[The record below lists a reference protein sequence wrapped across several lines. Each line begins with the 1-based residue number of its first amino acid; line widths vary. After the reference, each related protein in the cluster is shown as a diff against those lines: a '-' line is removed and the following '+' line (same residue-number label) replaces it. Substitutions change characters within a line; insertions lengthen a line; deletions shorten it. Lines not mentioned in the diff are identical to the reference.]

1 MWGGSMELCR
11 IELTEKE
18 KLELFDTI
26 RDIPLIINKIAI
38 KYGKDPNTVRLI
50 RDELMMIII
59 NFMLGELI
67 EYNQGEAQFLF
78 QQMNEE
84 GENDGKQG

>member
-1 MWGGSMELCR
+1 MELCR

-26 RDIPLIINKIAI
+26 RDIPLIINKIAM
-38 KYGKDPNTVRLI
+38 KYGKDPNTVRLV

-59 NFMLGELI
+59 NFMLGQLI
-67 EYNQGEAQFLF
+67 EYNQEEAQFLF

>member
-1 MWGGSMELCR
+1 MELCR

-26 RDIPLIINKIAI
+26 RDIPLIINKIAM
-38 KYGKDPNTVRLI
+38 KYGKDPNTVRLV

-59 NFMLGELI
+59 NFMIGQLI
-67 EYNQGEAQFLF
+67 EYNQEEAQFLF

>member
-1 MWGGSMELCR
+1 LCR

-26 RDIPLIINKIAI
+26 RDIPFIINRIAI
-38 KYGKDPNTVRLI
+38 KYGRDPNTVRLV
-50 RDELMMIII
+50 RDELMMMIV
-59 NFMLGELI
+59 NFMIGQLI
-67 EYNQGEAQFLF
+67 EYNQEEAQFLF

>member
-1 MWGGSMELCR
+1 MELCR

-26 RDIPLIINKIAI
+26 RDIPFIINRIAI
-38 KYGKDPNTVRLI
+38 KYGRDPNTVRLV
-50 RDELMMIII
+50 RDELMMMIV
-59 NFMLGELI
+59 NFMIGQLI
-67 EYNQGEAQFLF
+67 EYNQEEAQFLF

>member
-1 MWGGSMELCR
+1 MCR

-26 RDIPLIINKIAI
+26 RDIPFIINRIAI
-38 KYGKDPNTVRLI
+38 KYGRDPNTVRLV
-50 RDELMMIII
+50 RDELMMMIV
-59 NFMLGELI
+59 NFMIGQLI
-67 EYNQGEAQFLF
+67 EYNQEEAQFLF